1 RQKKIQVS
9 ELDQKLSRCE
19 RSRRE
24 KLKVILK
31 KYCHLLELISFLFPP
46 DVHRLI
52 HDEATALNHAL
63 LANQCSIARLIMLL
77 KQENL
82 QQQALIRR
90 HWEDRLDQWRSN
102 KVEEVVQQ
110 LRSMKQTKEDLI
122 KQQNPLLLSTCR
134 LHPLLCLPNKFHSLC
149 FSSLVPPTC
158 SSALVSDW
166 FDELNTVN
174 QLIGNFLMHS
184 DQTPV

>member
-1 RQKKIQVS
+1 M
-9 ELDQKLSRCE
+9 ELPAHFLS
-19 RSRRE
+19 

-52 HDEATALNHAL
+52 HDEATVTSAPLTSQASQRPLFHSSSSFFLLLQALNHAL
-63 LANQCSIARLIMLL
+63 LANQCSIACLIMLL

-90 HWEDRLDQWRSN
+90 HWEDRLDQWQSN

-110 LRSMKQTKEDLI
+110 LRSVEIQGLNGSKDD
-122 KQQNPLLLSTCR
+122 QNEVMS
-134 LHPLLCLPNKFHSLC
+134 
-149 FSSLVPPTC
+149 
-158 SSALVSDW
+158 
-166 FDELNTVN
+166 
-174 QLIGNFLMHS
+174 G
-184 DQTPV
+184 